1 MYVRNIARGFHRSNI
16 PALLFKLDIA
26 KAFDTVH
33 WDYLLDLMRRQGFPQ
48 KWCDWLSSIWA
59 SSSSR
64 VIVNGVPG
72 PPIQHG
78 RGLRQGD
85 PLSPMLFAIAIDP
98 LVNVLRKATE
108 NGRLSKLRGR
118 HARLQISL
126 YADDAAV
133 FVAPIETDV
142 RTLKDILY
150 RFGLATRMVTNVEK
164 CTVTTIRCAGV
175 DLDRE
180 LAPFPAKR
188 VAFPFKYLGLPLT
201 IHRLRRVDFQP
212 LIDKVAGRLSSWQ
225 GRLLSIAGCN
235 TLVKA
240 VLSSQ
245 PIYFLTALRASDE
258 VFEEIDS
265 RRKRFLYAGL
275 ERILG
280 GKCKVNWRRC
290 NRPTKLGGFGILD
303 LRKFARA
310 LRIRWLWHYWKSD
323 NKPWVGTEIPCDE
336 IDRQLFNASTTITIG
351 DRSKVHFWQSAWLE
365 GQAPKDLAP
374 NLFASSKKKCLSIR
388 AVIQDNSWVRHIRIP
403 LLTSQQH
410 FVEFVNLWTRLQSFE
425 LRLRADQIESELGAN
440 EEYSTKSAYMAQ
452 FLGAMDMDLDQ
463 LIWKA

>member
-1 MYVRNIARGFHRSNI
+1 
-16 PALLFKLDIA
+16 
-26 KAFDTVH
+26 
-33 WDYLLDLMRRQGFPQ
+33 
-48 KWCDWLSSIWA
+48 
-59 SSSSR
+59 

-118 HARLQISL
+118 HARLRISL

-133 FVAPIETDV
+133 FVAPTETDV

-150 RFGLATRMVTNVEK
+150 RFGLATGMVTNVEK
-164 CTVTTIRCAGV
+164 CTVATIRCVGV
-175 DLDRE
+175 DLERV

-225 GRLLSIAGCN
+225 GRLLSIAGRN

-258 VFEEIDS
+258 VFEEIHS
-265 RRKRFLYAGL
+265 RRKRFLCAGL

-280 GKCKVNWRRC
+280 GKCKVNSRRC
-290 NRPTKLGGFGILD
+290 NRLTKQGGLGILD

-310 LRIRWLWHYWKSD
+310 QRIRWLWHYWKSD
-323 NKPWVGTEIPCDE
+323 NKPWVGTEIPYE

-351 DRSKVHFWQSAWLE
+351 DGSKVHFW
-365 GQAPKDLAP
+365 
-374 NLFASSKKKCLSIR
+374 
-388 AVIQDNSWVRHIRIP
+388 
-403 LLTSQQH
+403 
-410 FVEFVNLWTRLQSFE
+410 
-425 LRLRADQIESELGAN
+425 
-440 EEYSTKSAYMAQ
+440 
-452 FLGAMDMDLDQ
+452 
-463 LIWKA
+463 